1 MRTSPKKSSPPSPS
15 TGSFRNRA
23 EIRAAWWLRRR
34 GYRVLDHNRW
44 LGGAELD
51 LVVRRGRVLAFVEVK
66 SKTGDG
72 FGDPLE
78 MVDDVKVARIRRA
91 AQLWL
96 AAHPE
101 SGPLQVRFDV
111 IADRAGRIE
120 HLRDAF

>member
-1 MRTSPKKSSPPSPS
+1 VRTSRTKSSPPSPPP
-15 TGSFRNRA
+15 RNEA
-23 EIRAAWWLRRR
+23 EVRAARWYRLR

-66 SKTGDG
+66 SKSGDG

-78 MVDDVKVARIRRA
+78 MVDAAKVGRIRRA
-91 AQLWL
+91 AALWL

-101 SGPLQVRFDV
+101 LAALEVRFDV
-111 IADRAGRIE
+111 VAVRAGRVNL
-120 HLRDAF
+120 LRDAF

>member
-1 MRTSPKKSSPPSPS
+1 V
-15 TGSFRNRA
+15 
-23 EIRAAWWLRRR
+23 RAARWLRLR

-66 SKTGDG
+66 SKSGDG
-72 FGDPLE
+72 FGDPIE

-101 SGPLQVRFDV
+101 STGLVVRFDV
-111 IADRAGRIE
+111 IADRSGRIE

>member
-1 MRTSPKKSSPPSPS
+1 M
-15 TGSFRNRA
+15 
-23 EIRAAWWLRRR
+23 RAARWLRRR

-51 LVVRRGRVLAFVEVK
+51 IVVRRGGKIVFVEVK
-66 SKTGDG
+66 SKGGDG

-91 AQLWL
+91 AELWL

-101 SGPLQVRFDV
+101 AAKLDVRFDV
-111 IADRAGRIE
+111 IAERAGRIE
-120 HLRDAF
+120 HLQDAF

>member
-1 MRTSPKKSSPPSPS
+1 LKTPSPRAPPP
-15 TGSFRNRA
+15 RNGA
-23 EIRAAWWLRRR
+23 EARAARWFRWR

-51 LVVRRGRVLAFVEVK
+51 LVVRRGRTIAFVEVK

-72 FGDPLE
+72 FGDPIE

-101 SGPLQVRFDV
+101 TRPLEIRFDV
-111 IADRAGRIE
+111 IADRSGRIE

>member
-1 MRTSPKKSSPPSPS
+1 V
-15 TGSFRNRA
+15 
-23 EIRAAWWLRRR
+23 RAARWLRWR

-51 LVVRRGRVLAFVEVK
+51 IVARRGRVLAFVEVK
-66 SKTGDG
+66 SKSGDG
-72 FGDPLE
+72 YGDPVE
-78 MVDDVKVARIRRA
+78 MVDDVKIGRIRRA

-101 SGPLQVRFDV
+101 VGALDVRFDV

>member
-1 MRTSPKKSSPPSPS
+1 V
-15 TGSFRNRA
+15 
-23 EIRAAWWLRRR
+23 RAARWLRWR
-34 GYRVLDHNRW
+34 GYRVLDRNRW

-66 SKTGDG
+66 SKSGDG
-72 FGDPLE
+72 FGDPIE
-78 MVDDVKVARIRRA
+78 MVDDVKVSRIRRA

-96 AAHPE
+96 ATHPE
-101 SGPLQVRFDV
+101 AARLDVRFDV